1 MSSPIWLR
9 IWRLLRLFPHIFKG
23 FITMFVCFRF
33 WGAHRRMLSQQRWAR
48 EFLQILGV
56 GIEAPTELVT
66 PGSLLVSN
74 HISWVDI
81 LVFMVCYPIYF
92 VAKDDVAHW
101 PLIGYLVRRSGAV
114 FIQRRLPSQARFAN
128 AEITRRLEAGD
139 NIMLFPEGTTTDG
152 TEVLPF
158 YSPLF
163 QPAVHARRNVYPLS
177 LDYLNADGSLSFA
190 PAYPVGVSLP
200 ETIWKLVSQR
210 CTIARVH
217 IAEALQPGAE
227 INRKKLAQQARDII
241 IRNRCH
247 TLPHAATNDPNWEE
261 QDRMAGNA

>member
-1 MSSPIWLR
+1 MSPLWLR
-9 IWRLLRLFPHIFKG
+9 IWRLMRLVAHVFKG
-23 FITMFVCFRF
+23 MAIVFVCFRF
-33 WGAHRRMLSQQRWAR
+33 WGRHRRMLSQQRWSR

-56 GIEAPTELVT
+56 GIEAPVGLIT

-74 HISWVDI
+74 HISWMDI
-81 LVFMVCYPIYF
+81 LVFMVCYPMYF
-92 VAKDDVAHW
+92 VAKDDVSGW
-101 PLIGYLVRRSGAV
+101 PLVGYLVKHSGTV
-114 FIQRRLPSQARFAN
+114 LIQRRLPSQARFAS

-163 QPAVHARRNVYPLS
+163 QPAVHAKRNVYPLS
-177 LDYLNADGSLSFA
+177 LDYFNADGSPSSA

-200 ETIWKLVSQR
+200 ETIWNLVSQK

-217 IAEALQPGAE
+217 AADALQPSAE
-227 INRKKLAQQARDII
+227 VDRKILAEKARDVI
-241 IRNRCH
+241 IRNRRAQ
-247 TLPHAATNDPNWEE
+247 LPRVATNAPNWNT
-261 QDRMAGNA
+261 RTTA